1 MSLDTRVF
9 GDPTSCYACADSLT
23 ALATGVH
30 DRLKAAR
37 DGRTESE
44 YEFRSPTG
52 DAFRTTLDRIITGT
66 TEAADQIDVIA
77 AALRAF
83 ADGLVTVRSRMS
95 QAEATAAEAGI
106 PVEFG
111 VGIGEPLNVDPNS
124 YDIAPQVIRAKQIAA
139 YEAAAGFVT
148 EGRAAETA
156 AHSALAEALR
166 GPTTIL
172 KDAEAQWEWLLAHTV
187 GGYIA
192 TTVSELSKWG
202 NEAATRG
209 AALARL
215 RELAAEAARLGDP
228 YPEAT
233 AARAV
238 RAFQG
243 GADDAAR
250 FAAENSRLLA
260 GLGDNKVIRFLGS
273 SFGEHIPK
281 GTGLAHFGSKVPV
294 VGGILTAAQTYDD
307 VMNAETTG
315 DAVKAVAKDVGG
327 FVAGTVATE
336 LILASA
342 AGGPV
347 TLLAVGAGVGVA
359 FGVGEVIEHWD
370 DISGAVGSAARWAG
384 NLF

>member
-1 MSLDTRVF
+1 MSLDTHVF
-9 GDPTSCYACADSLT
+9 GDPASCYACADSLAT
-23 ALATGVH
+23 LATGVT
-30 DRLKAAR
+30 DQLKSAR
-37 DGRTESE
+37 DGRAESE
-44 YEFRSPTG
+44 YEFRSTAG
-52 DAFRTTLDRIITGT
+52 DEFRSTLDGIIAGT
-66 TEAADQIDVIA
+66 TEAADQIDVVA
-77 AALRAF
+77 AALRVF
-83 ADGLVTVRSRMS
+83 ADELVTARARMS
-95 QAEATAAEAGI
+95 QAEATASEAGI

-111 VGIGEPLNVDPNS
+111 TGIGEPIEIDPNS
-124 YDIAPQVIRAKQIAA
+124 YDVAPQVLRAKQVAA
-139 YEAAAGFVT
+139 YENAAGLVA
-148 EGRAAETA
+148 EGRGIEVA
-156 AHSALAEALR
+156 AHSRFAEALR

-172 KDAEAQWEWLLAHTV
+172 KDAEAQWGWLAAFTV
-187 GGYIA
+187 AGYGGTA
-192 TTVSELSKWG
+192 FSELAKWG
-202 NEAATRG
+202 PLAESRG
-209 AALARL
+209 TNLARL
-215 RELAAEAARLGDP
+215 QELAAEAARLGDP

-260 GLGDNKVIRFLGS
+260 GLGDTKVVKLLGS
-273 SFGEHIPK
+273 NVGDVIPDGSALSK
-281 GTGLAHFGSKVPV
+281 VGSKIPV
-294 VGGILTAAQTYDD
+294 AGLVLTIGQTGYD
-307 VMNAETTG
+307 VYNAETTG

-327 FVAGTVATE
+327 FVAGTIATE

-370 DISGAVGSAARWAG
+370 DISGAAGSATRWVG

>member
-23 ALATGVH
+23 ALATGVN

-44 YEFRSPTG
+44 YEFRSPAG

-124 YDIAPQVIRAKQIAA
+124 YDIAPEVLRAKQIAA

-172 KDAEAQWEWLLAHTV
+172 KDAEAQWGWLLAHSV

-209 AALARL
+209 ATLARL

-243 GADDAAR
+243 GADDTAR

-260 GLGDNKVIRFLGS
+260 GLGDNKFIE
-273 SFGEHIPK
+273 SFGRTAGDYLPK
-281 GTGLAHFGSKVPV
+281 GSALAQFGSKVPV
-294 VGGILTAAQTYDD
+294 VGGVLTGLQTAYD
-307 VMNAETTG
+307 VANAETTG
-315 DAVKAVAKDVGG
+315 DAVEAVAKDVGG

-370 DISGAVGSAARWAG
+370 DISGAAGSAARWVG

>member
-9 GDPTSCYACADSLT
+9 GDPTSCYACADSLA
-23 ALATGVH
+23 ALATGVN
-30 DRLKAAR
+30 DRLKSAR

-44 YEFRSPTG
+44 YEFRSPAG
-52 DAFRTTLDRIITGT
+52 DAFRTTLDRVITGT

-95 QAEATAAEAGI
+95 QAEATAAEADL

-111 VGIGEPLNVDPNS
+111 GGIGEPLDVDPNS
-124 YDIAPQVIRAKQIAA
+124 YDLAPQILRAKQIAA
-139 YEAAAGFVT
+139 YETAAALVAD
-148 EGRAAETA
+148 GRAVEIS

-172 KDAEAQWEWLLAHTV
+172 KDAEAQWEWLLAHTL

-192 TTVSELSKWG
+192 TTVAELSKWG

-209 AALARL
+209 ATLARL

-260 GLGDNKVIRFLGS
+260 GLGNNRFIEFFGS
-273 SFGEHIPK
+273 YVDDYLPEGSA
-281 GTGLAHFGSKVPV
+281 LAKFGSKVPV
-294 VGGILTAAQTYDD
+294 VGGFLTGAQTYVD
-307 VMNAETTG
+307 VMSAETTG

-342 AGGPV
+342 AGGPA

-370 DISGAVGSAARWAG
+370 DISGAAGSAARWVG

>member
-1 MSLDTRVF
+1 MN
-9 GDPTSCYACADSLT
+9 
-23 ALATGVH
+23 

-44 YEFRSPTG
+44 YEFRSPAG

-111 VGIGEPLNVDPNS
+111 VGIGGPLNVDPNS
-124 YDIAPQVIRAKQIAA
+124 YDIAPQVLRAKQIAA

-172 KDAEAQWEWLLAHTV
+172 KDAEAQWGWLVLHTV
-187 GGYIA
+187 GGYLA
-192 TTVSELSKWG
+192 TAVSELSKWG
-202 NEAATRG
+202 DLAEARG
-209 AALARL
+209 ANLARL

-260 GLGDNKVIRFLGS
+260 GLGDNKFVSSVGGNLGDL
-273 SFGEHIPK
+273 FPK
-281 GTGLAHFGSKVPV
+281 GSTLAGVGSKVPYL
-294 VGGILTAAQTYDD
+294 GLALTAGQTASD

-315 DAVKAVAKDVGG
+315 EAVKAVAKDVGG

-370 DISGAVGSAARWAG
+370 DISGAAGSAARWVG

>member
-30 DRLKAAR
+30 DRLKVAR

-44 YEFRSPTG
+44 YEFRSPAG

-111 VGIGEPLNVDPNS
+111 VGIGDPIDIDPNS
-124 YDIAPQVIRAKQIAA
+124 YDIAPQVLRAKQIAA
-139 YEAAAGFVT
+139 YEASAGLVA

-172 KDAEAQWEWLLAHTV
+172 KDAEAQWGWLLAHTV

-192 TTVSELSKWG
+192 ATVAELSKWG

-209 AALARL
+209 ATLARL
-215 RELAAEAARLGDP
+215 RELAAEAARIGDP

-260 GLGDNKVIRFLGS
+260 GLGDNKFVQLFGKNVDSFLPEGS
-273 SFGEHIPK
+273 ALSKI
-281 GTGLAHFGSKVPV
+281 GSKIPV
-294 VGGILTAAQTYDD
+294 VGLALTGLQTFHDVSNADD
-307 VMNAETTG
+307 STE
-315 DAVKAVAKDVGG
+315 AVEAVAKNVGG

-370 DISGAVGSAARWAG
+370 DISGAAGSAARWVG

>member
-9 GDPTSCYACADSLT
+9 GDPTSCYACADSLAT
-23 ALATGVH
+23 LATGVN
-30 DRLKAAR
+30 DRLKSAR

-44 YEFRSPTG
+44 FEFGSPAG
-52 DAFRTTLDRIITGT
+52 DAFRTTLDRVITGT

-83 ADGLVTVRSRMS
+83 ADGLVTARSRMS
-95 QAEATAAEAGI
+95 QAEATATEAGI
-106 PVEFG
+106 PAEFG
-111 VGIGEPLNVDPNS
+111 VGIGDPIDIDPNS
-124 YDIAPQVIRAKQIAA
+124 YDIAPQVLRAKQIAA
-139 YEAAAGFVT
+139 YEAAAGLVAQ
-148 EGRAAETA
+148 GRAAETA

-172 KDAEAQWEWLLAHTV
+172 KDAEAQWGWLVLHTV
-187 GGYIA
+187 GGYLA
-192 TTVSELSKWG
+192 TAVSELSKWG
-202 NEAATRG
+202 KNAADRG
-209 AALARL
+209 ANLARL

-233 AARAV
+233 AARTV

-260 GLGDNKVIRFLGS
+260 GLGDNKFVQLFGKNVDSFLPEGS
-273 SFGEHIPK
+273 ALSKI
-281 GTGLAHFGSKVPV
+281 GSKIPV
-294 VGGILTAAQTYDD
+294 VGLALTGWQTFHDVSNADDSTEAVEAA
-307 VMNAETTG
+307 
-315 DAVKAVAKDVGG
+315 AKNVGG

-370 DISGAVGSAARWAG
+370 DISGAAGSAARWVG

>member
-9 GDPTSCYACADSLT
+9 GDPTSCYACADSLA
-23 ALATGVH
+23 ALATGVN

-37 DGRTESE
+37 DGRAESE
-44 YEFRSPTG
+44 FEFRSPAG
-52 DAFRTTLDRIITGT
+52 DVFRTTLDRVITGT

-77 AALRAF
+77 VALRAF
-83 ADGLVTVRSRMS
+83 ADGLATVRSRMS

-111 VGIGEPLNVDPNS
+111 VGIGDPIDVDPNS
-124 YDIAPQVIRAKQIAA
+124 YDIAPQVLRAKQIAA
-139 YEAAAGFVT
+139 YETAAGLVAD
-148 EGRAAETA
+148 GRAVETG
-156 AHSALAEALR
+156 AHNALAEAMR

-187 GGYIA
+187 GGYIV
-192 TTVSELSKWG
+192 TTVSELSKWS
-202 NEAATRG
+202 NAAATRG
-209 AALARL
+209 ATLVRL

-260 GLGDNKVIRFLGS
+260 GIGDNKFVQLFGKNVDSFLPEGS
-273 SFGEHIPK
+273 ALSKI
-281 GTGLAHFGSKVPV
+281 GSKIPV
-294 VGGILTAAQTYDD
+294 VGLALTGWQTFHDVSNADD
-307 VMNAETTG
+307 STET
-315 DAVKAVAKDVGG
+315 VEAVAKNVGG

-370 DISGAVGSAARWAG
+370 DISGAAGSAARWVG

>member
-1 MSLDTRVF
+1 M
-9 GDPTSCYACADSLT
+9 
-23 ALATGVH
+23 
-30 DRLKAAR
+30 AR
-37 DGRTESE
+37 DGRIESE
-44 YEFRSPTG
+44 YEFRSPAG
-52 DAFRTTLDRIITGT
+52 DAFRTTLDRVITGT
-66 TEAADQIDVIA
+66 TEVADQIDVIA
-77 AALRAF
+77 VALRAF
-83 ADGLVTVRSRMS
+83 ADGLATARSRMS

-111 VGIGEPLNVDPNS
+111 VGIGDPIDVDPNS
-124 YDIAPQVIRAKQIAA
+124 YDIAPQVLRAKQIAA
-139 YEAAAGFVT
+139 YETAAGLVAD
-148 EGRAAETA
+148 GRAVETA
-156 AHSALAEALR
+156 AHNALADAMR

-172 KDAEAQWEWLLAHTV
+172 KDAEAQWGWLVLHTV
-187 GGYIA
+187 GGYLA
-192 TTVSELSKWG
+192 TAVSELSKWG
-202 NEAATRG
+202 ELAEARG
-209 AALARL
+209 ANLARL

-233 AARAV
+233 AAKAV

-260 GLGDNKVIRFLGS
+260 GLGDNKFVQSVGGNLGDL
-273 SFGEHIPK
+273 FPK
-281 GTGLAHFGSKVPV
+281 GSTLAGVGSKVPYL
-294 VGGILTAAQTYDD
+294 GLALTAGQTASD

-315 DAVKAVAKDVGG
+315 EAVRAVAKDVGG

-370 DISGAVGSAARWAG
+370 DISGAAGSAARWVG